1 MLFTAG
7 EQLIYGNGAVLEA
20 AQICAVFLFV
30 LVIRIE
36 DEKQGYNAQQE
47 SCRGRMCR
55 GFFFFQP
62 AGCNQT
68 DVKEVMVMYGSVIDE
83 CESPLSKQEKKRQ
96 RIVFALERRKN
107 IIRLCRKIHEYSME
121 TMPYSGL
128 PAGNERQACIWG
140 YLRYNHRIVKQ

>member
-1 MLFTAG
+1 MRSLS
-7 EQLIYGNGAVLEA
+7 
-20 AQICAVFLFV
+20 FV

-83 CESPLSKQEKKRQ
+83 CESQSKSNHCRSKK
-96 RIVFALERRKN
+96 KN
-107 IIRLCRKIHEYSME
+107 
-121 TMPYSGL
+121 
-128 PAGNERQACIWG
+128 GNE
-140 YLRYNHRIVKQ
+140 LFSL

>member
-1 MLFTAG
+1 MRSLS
-7 EQLIYGNGAVLEA
+7 
-20 AQICAVFLFV
+20 FV

-83 CESPLSKQEKKRQ
+83 CESQSKSNHCRSKKKTATNCFR
-96 RIVFALERRKN
+96 FRKKKKYN
-107 IIRLCRKIHEYSME
+107 KI
-121 TMPYSGL
+121 MPK
-128 PAGNERQACIWG
+128 NT
-140 YLRYNHRIVKQ
+140 